1 LGYGK
6 TSKGTWMETQ
16 TRVVNTVQVVELQ
29 GRLDVHQGRLMDKN
43 LLETPSTVKQRV
55 VNLSKVHFID
65 STGLSLLIKEMKRCR
80 AQNGD
85 LVLCELQQSVRI
97 IFELTRLD
105 RMFQIYPTENEA
117 IQAFQ

>member
-1 LGYGK
+1 
-6 TSKGTWMETQ
+6 MEAQ
-16 TRVVNTVQVVELQ
+16 TRVVNTVQVVILQ
-29 GRLDVHQGRLMDKN
+29 GRLDAHQGKLMDKN
-43 LLETPSTVKQRV
+43 LSEMSDSIKQTV

-65 STGLSLLIKEMKRCR
+65 STGLSFLIKEMKRRR

>member
-1 LGYGK
+1 
-6 TSKGTWMETQ
+6 METQ
-16 TRVVNTVQVVELQ
+16 TRVIKAIRVVELQ
-29 GRLDVHQGRLMDKN
+29 GRLDAHQGKQVDQKLAEVRN
-43 LLETPSTVKQRV
+43 STKQTV

-65 STGLSLLIKEMKRCR
+65 STGLSILVKGVKRQR
-80 AQNGD
+80 EQNGD

-105 RMFQIYPTENEA
+105 RMFQIYLTENEA